1 MDIFDRLAV
10 IASRSGLLN
19 GIEICTAMRFYMAH
33 IRISCQLLLL
43 ICHIDQYIESAA
55 VGIALNDG
63 SELRFIK
70 RKQFIHGC
78 AEVVEKT
85 AMFIT
90 ARARAGADSV
100 RPN

>member
-1 MDIFDRLAV
+1 
-10 IASRSGLLN
+10 
-19 GIEICTAMRFYMAH
+19 MRFYMAH
-33 IRISCQLLLL
+33 VRIFCQLLLL
-43 ICHIDQYIESAA
+43 IRHMDQYIESAA
-55 VGIALNDG
+55 VDIALNDS
-63 SELRFIK
+63 SELDLIK